1 MPYKTRILNEKNKK
15 QKKER
20 SLSKE
25 RSHTIKIII
34 KKIYRFKN
42 EKNHYLFFVLD
53 TGRSENVAKLQK
65 YFSETF

>member
-1 MPYKTRILNEKNKK
+1 MKKTRSKK
-15 QKKER
+15 R
-20 SLSKE
+20 SVPSARE

-53 TGRSENVAKLQK
+53 TIRCKNVAKL
-65 YFSETF
+65 